1 LDFVILSI
9 LFGVFIFVLF
19 LLRDGSVE
27 IAGSLTCVEIR
38 FLVVE
43 RADMLAVGLER
54 LLPVL
59 LMALVVLTAVT
70 VVFLAVGIGTLR
82 FFTVGRAAV
91 LDDS

>member
-1 LDFVILSI
+1 
-9 LFGVFIFVLF
+9 
-19 LLRDGSVE
+19 
-27 IAGSLTCVEIR
+27 
-38 FLVVE
+38 
-43 RADMLAVGLER
+43 MLAVGLER

-59 LMALVVLTAVT
+59 LMALVVLAAVT